1 MTDSNHNLHATLTD
15 VQVFRWLLTVDVL
28 IGWNVSCRKPQGF
41 ADCRGHVAIMVQK
54 DTELNDLSGLR
65 IDGMQL

>member
-1 MTDSNHNLHATLTD
+1 MSEASG
-15 VQVFRWLLTVDVL
+15 V
-28 IGWNVSCRKPQGF
+28 CRLQR
-41 ADCRGHVAIMVQK
+41 DVAIMVQK